1 MKYRNQEKMKLH
13 GKAIQIYV
21 PMEKIK
27 KNMETKTHALY
38 FSEKELNFNSV
49 R

>member
-13 GKAIQIYV
+13 GKAVQIYV
-21 PMEKIK
+21 PTEKIK
-27 KNMETKTHALY
+27 KNMGTKTCVLY
-38 FSEKELNFNSV
+38 FSEKKFNFNSI